1 MESGLDKQESL
12 WLTMLESILT
22 KKIDQSGNVILLGN
36 PKTGKK
42 NTIKLMQ
49 RLMDQ
54 EIPETK
60 QQEYKDL
67 DKVYIMDFKYIKM
80 KKQNNDEDDFHDSG
94 KINFHIINRKY
105 RFMNEFWS
113 REMFKNMLIVIV
125 VDLDDPENIEKDF
138 KEWNSFIYQSIR
150 SVLSEVDV
158 AVRKKIFMNFKKTID
173 LMKTLHKDYKPKAE
187 DSKEQDLKTENQ
199 VTPKKPYKV
208 TEIIE
213 EEEEEVQETEKKETS
228 KKSLE
233 KLKEEKKEKKKN
245 LNEGI
250 EIEMEDEEEEESQN
264 EEEME
269 NEENNEEDIEDE
281 VLDIE
286 NFKIPLLILANK
298 SDCLD
303 TINDESLLNYIEF
316 TLRRL
321 AIENNA
327 FLVCSSNFQER
338 NIDNLLDLL
347 FFSLLEKTKEINLKN
362 LETNFILDKLF
373 LPIGSDNLPD
383 LKKKIKVQKYDFPK
397 KKKLVNKKKTKE
409 EKNQM
414 NMIQDFFKD
423 VKTGVMNYSNNEV
436 SYSSRNINFNYNSN
450 SRNNGVRTNR
460 TNPINTMRIQNILN
474 RNKN

>member
-42 NTIKLMQ
+42 HTIKLMQ

-54 EIPETK
+54 ETNDNNNKE
-60 QQEYKDL
+60 EDYKDL

-80 KKQNNDEDDFHDSG
+80 KKDDADEDFHDAG

-138 KEWNSFIYQSIR
+138 KEWNSFIHESIK
-150 SVLSEVDV
+150 SVLNEVDV
-158 AVRKKIFMNFKKTID
+158 VVRKKIFANFKKTIE
-173 LMKTLHKDYKPKAE
+173 LMKTLNKDYKTPIE
-187 DSKEQDLKTENQ
+187 EGVKEEKIKEENK
-199 VTPKKPYKV
+199 TPKKKEYSV

-213 EEEEEVQETEKKETS
+213 EEEEEESTDENKTT

-233 KLKEEKKEKKKN
+233 KVKEEKKVIGEV
-245 LNEGI
+245 
-250 EIEMEDEEEEESQN
+250 IEMNEEEEGEEDEDEEEDS
-264 EEEME
+264 
-269 NEENNEEDIEDE
+269 EDKDDDEDE
-281 VLDIE
+281 DDVLDID
-286 NFKIPLLILANK
+286 NFKIPLLLLANK

-303 TINDESLLNYIEF
+303 TVNDENLLNYIEF
-316 TLRRL
+316 TLRKL
-321 AIENNA
+321 AVENDA

-347 FFSLLEKTKEINLKN
+347 FYSLLEKTDEINLKN

-373 LPIGSDNLPD
+373 LPNGTDKLSDLEKNL
-383 LKKKIKVQKYDFPK
+383 KGQKYDFPK
-397 KKKLVNKKKTKE
+397 KKRLSNIKNKTSEKKD
-409 EKNQM
+409 M
-414 NMIQDFFKD
+414 SMIQNFFKD
-423 VKTGVMNYSNNEV
+423 VNTGVMNYSNNEV
-436 SYSSRNINFNYNSN
+436 SYSSRNINYNYNSSSRN
-450 SRNNGVRTNR
+450 SRNNGLRSNR
-460 TNPINTMRIQNILN
+460 PNPINTTRIQNILN